1 MEFNSMIQL
10 KDLDMEMTE
19 VLDID
24 LGSIGGSGSGLTPIG
39 YNDIIEFK

>member
-1 MEFNSMIQL
+1 MIQL

-24 LGSIGGSGSGLTPIG
+24 LGSIVVTAIDLFLRLFL
-39 YNDIIEFK
+39 NLCVQNLHA